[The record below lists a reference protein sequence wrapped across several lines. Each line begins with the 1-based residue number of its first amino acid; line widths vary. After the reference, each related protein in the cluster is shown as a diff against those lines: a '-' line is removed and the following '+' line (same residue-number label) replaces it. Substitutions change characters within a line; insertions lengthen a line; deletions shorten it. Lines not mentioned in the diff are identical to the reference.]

1 MKVLVADDEL
11 VSRKKMER
19 LLQDLGYETRV
30 ASPDVYD
37 ALVSNCPYKEP
48 FTHDRARNIIVE
60 GRGSHFD
67 PMVVDAF
74 LTCEERFIEI
84 HERYRSD

>member
-37 ALVSNCPYKEP
+37 ALVPIARTRNPLHMIGLAISLSKAEAHISIRWWSMP
-48 FTHDRARNIIVE
+48 F
-60 GRGSHFD
+60 
-67 PMVVDAF
+67 
-74 LTCEERFIEI
+74 
-84 HERYRSD
+84 